1 MPWLLEFLIGVQN
14 VPEGS
19 ACDPPD
25 VCTSLE
31 IGDVGQCRGLLS
43 QQGASS
49 CRISDQGDFPLMST
63 FTNTELTQ
71 QLSSK
76 HFCSVFFAI

>member
-25 VCTSLE
+25 VCTSLWRL
-31 IGDVGQCRGLLS
+31 VML
-43 QQGASS
+43 ASV
-49 CRISDQGDFPLMST
+49 
-63 FTNTELTQ
+63 E
-71 QLSSK
+71 
-76 HFCSVFFAI
+76 VF